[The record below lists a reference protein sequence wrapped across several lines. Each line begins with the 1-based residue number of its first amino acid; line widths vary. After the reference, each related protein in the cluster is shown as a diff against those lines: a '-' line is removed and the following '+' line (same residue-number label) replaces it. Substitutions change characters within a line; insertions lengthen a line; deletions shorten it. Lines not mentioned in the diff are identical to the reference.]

1 MALGIAFPP
10 TACKSQTT
18 TSPVTTMPEHI
29 VPDESPSPRDMQA
42 LYGLARLTT
51 ELIEQ
56 GAPPSLAVVVD
67 PETGKMHYTTPA
79 HRAGG
84 AAPSQRTINSLIK
97 TININ
102 DQNSTTPLQ
111 QGRTKDQDS
120 TDSGDQ

>member
-1 MALGIAFPP
+1 
-10 TACKSQTT
+10 
-18 TSPVTTMPEHI
+18 MPKDI

-56 GAPPSLAVVVD
+56 GTPPSLAVVVD

-102 DQNSTTPLQ
+102 DPNSTARLQ
-111 QGRTKDQDS
+111 QRSNDQEERS
-120 TDSGDQ
+120 TDVRDNRNPKA

>member
-10 TACKSQTT
+10 TACKSQIT
-18 TSPVTTMPEHI
+18 TSLVTIMPEHI

-56 GAPPSLAVVVD
+56 GAVPALAVVVD

-84 AAPSQRTINSLIK
+84 PAPSQRTINSLIK

-102 DQNSTTPLQ
+102 DQNSTTSLQ
-111 QGRTKDQDS
+111 QRRTKDQNS